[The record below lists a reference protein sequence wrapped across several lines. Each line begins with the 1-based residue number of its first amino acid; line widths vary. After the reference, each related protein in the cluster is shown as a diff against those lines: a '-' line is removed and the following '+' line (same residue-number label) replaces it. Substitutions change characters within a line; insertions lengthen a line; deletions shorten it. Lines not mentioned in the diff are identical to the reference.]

1 MELSGI
7 VGKWF
12 TGSCLKKN
20 MESGIGDMLFHSLEF
35 FIYFPVVV
43 LVYFFIPKRC
53 KCLWLLA
60 ASYYFYMS
68 WNIGHT
74 FLIAFSTFV
83 TWVSGLLL
91 GRCHRTGKRRYRKWI
106 VAASVSLNLG
116 ILFYFKYFDFLLA
129 NLNMVITRMGFPMLE
144 KPFEIVLPVG
154 ISFYTF
160 QALGYTVD
168 VYRGEVEPEKNLF
181 RYALFVSFFPQ
192 LVAGP
197 IERSKNLLWQ
207 IRRIPTMSFRR
218 LWNYERIAS
227 GLILMLWG
235 YFQKLVLADRLCI
248 LVDTVYQDW
257 QQYGTAV
264 LVLATAAFSMQIYC
278 DFASYSIIAMGAAKV
293 MGFTLMENFRAPY
306 FSRSI
311 QEFWRRWHISLSLWF
326 RDYLY
331 IPLGGSRRGVLRGQ
345 WNRMAVFLASGL
357 WHGASWHYAAW
368 GAIHGVY
375 QAVGAQTEG
384 IRRRLRKKAGVDTET
399 FSFRFGQAMVTYILT
414 LFALVF
420 FRSVSMAGAFGY
432 LKRVFTKPDPW
443 VFTDGTLYQLGLTQA
458 DVRVLLAAL
467 VTLFFVSLIREY
479 RGETLDVFLARQ
491 GLWFRWLVI
500 LYLFGVLFLFG
511 MYGPEYDASQ
521 FIYFQF

>member
-293 MGFTLMENFRAPY
+293 MGFTLMEKFPRALFFAQYPGILAQMAY
-306 FSRSI
+306 FSES
-311 QEFWRRWHISLSLWF
+311 
-326 RDYLY
+326 
-331 IPLGGSRRGVLRGQ
+331 V
-345 WNRMAVFLASGL
+345 VSGL
-357 WHGASWHYAAW
+357 FVYSAGREPPRCAAR
-368 GAIHGVY
+368 
-375 QAVGAQTEG
+375 AVEPYGSLFGKRPLAW
-384 IRRRLRKKAGVDTET
+384 RK
-399 FSFRFGQAMVTYILT
+399 M
-414 LFALVF
+414 ALC
-420 FRSVSMAGAFGY
+420 SMG
-432 LKRVFTKPDPW
+432 RDPW
-443 VFTDGTLYQLGLTQA
+443 RVSGCRCADGRDTQ
-458 DVRVLLAAL
+458 
-467 VTLFFVSLIREY
+467 T
-479 RGETLDVFLARQ
+479 
-491 GLWFRWLVI
+491 
-500 LYLFGVLFLFG
+500 
-511 MYGPEYDASQ
+511 ASQ
-521 FIYFQF
+521 KGGRGYGDV